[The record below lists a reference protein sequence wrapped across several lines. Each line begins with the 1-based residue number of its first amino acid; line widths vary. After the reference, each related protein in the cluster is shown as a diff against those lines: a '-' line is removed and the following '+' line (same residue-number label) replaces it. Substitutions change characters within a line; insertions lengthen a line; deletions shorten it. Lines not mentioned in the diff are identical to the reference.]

1 MPGSHVA
8 TARPADRRPRR
19 PAPRL
24 RVLREEGGFSL
35 AEVMVSALVLLV
47 GMMGTVAAVDGANA
61 RTVSTRAREGATSLH
76 RELVERARSVSYP
89 LLNRQALLTQ
99 LQAKPGLEDSSPA
112 PGYTISRRGFT
123 YEVTADVCS
132 VDDDNDGLGPND
144 ATSFCAGAQAGTA
157 DRNPDDYKVVTIN
170 LRWTGPTASGHAEQQ
185 ALVNNPGNAAGPS
198 VTTLTSASG
207 TTITTPAASLSFSLT
222 TSAVPETVSWLVD
235 GVPKGEAGGS
245 GTSWTFVWPIEGLH
259 DGIYQVS
266 ARAFDANALSG
277 ASRSATITLN
287 RFAPQAPAGLVGGR
301 SGSLV
306 ELEWLANPERDVVG
320 YRVFRLG
327 PDPATICDDT
337 TRTTCQDTSPPNATT
352 VTYAVAALD
361 RDPAGNLREGTRS
374 TQISVVQGNQ
384 RPNAPTDL
392 VATKADGTTTLSWQA
407 PSPADPDAGDTI
419 AFYRIYR
426 DGQAFAD
433 RYDRTAPG
441 ELSYADGRAGD
452 TPHTYWV
459 TAVDSQLAE
468 SVVAGPVTL

>member
-1 MPGSHVA
+1 MPACDVA
-8 TARPADRRPRR
+8 TVRPATRGLG
-19 PAPRL
+19 PAAARL
-24 RVLREEGGFSL
+24 RALRSEGGFSL

-76 RELVERARSVSYP
+76 RELVERSRSVSYP

-99 LQAKPGLEDSSPA
+99 LQGKPGLEDSSPA

-132 VDDDNDGLGPND
+132 VDDDNDGLGPSD
-144 ATSFCAGAQAGTA
+144 PTTFCTGSQAGTT
-157 DRNPDDYKVVTIN
+157 DRNPDDYKVVTID
-170 LRWTGPTASGHAEQQ
+170 LRWTGPAADGHAEQQ
-185 ALVNNPGNAAGPS
+185 ALVNNPGNSGGPS
-198 VTTLTSASG
+198 VATLTSASG
-207 TTITTPAASLSFSLT
+207 TTITSPLSSLSFSVT
-222 TSAVPETVSWLVD
+222 TSAVPATVSWMVD
-235 GVPKGEAGGS
+235 GVPQGEAGGS
-245 GTSWTFVWPIEGLH
+245 GTAWTFVWPISGLR

-287 RFAPQAPAGLVGGR
+287 RFAPEAPTGLVGGR
-301 SGSLV
+301 SDSLV

-320 YRVFRLG
+320 YRVFRTG
-327 PDPATICDDT
+327 PDPVTLCDGT
-337 TRTTCQDTSPPNATT
+337 TATTCQDTSPPDAPS
-352 VTYAVAALD
+352 VTYRVAALD
-361 RDPAGNLREGTRS
+361 RDPAGNLREGDHSSEIT
-374 TQISVVQGNQ
+374 VVQGNN
-384 RPNAPTDL
+384 RPNAPTEL
-392 VATKADGTTTLSWQA
+392 VATKVDGTTTLTWQA
-407 PSPADPDAGDTI
+407 PSPADPDAGDSI

-452 TPHTYWV
+452 TQHTYWV
-459 TAVDSQLAE
+459 TAVDTQLAE